1 MPLKNTTGVIA
12 GLEAFDM
19 LTRIIAAVVLLPLL
33 LIVLLLAPTIWTA
46 ILFSAVCGVG
56 AYELLWGTG
65 KVRRI
70 RPVIYTVAI
79 AALVPLWCYFGCD
92 AALGKAGLLAF
103 FCLLFMEMMLS
114 KLTWDFDKV
123 AVCVFGGLVIPYLLS
138 SLVRISIVF
147 NGRYLILI
155 PFAVAF
161 MSDSGAYFVGCA
173 IGKHK
178 MAPVISPKKSWEG
191 FFGGLA
197 SGVIGMIVYVVVLQF
212 GFGFTVNYL
221 YAAIYGLTGAL
232 AGVFGDLCFS
242 VIKRQTGIKDYGNL
256 IPGHGGVLDRFDS
269 IIVVA
274 PLIELLLHWFPVV
287 VR

>member
-1 MPLKNTTGVIA
+1 MI
-12 GLEAFDM
+12 
-19 LTRIIAAVVLLPLL
+19 TRIIAAVVLLPLL
-33 LIVLLLAPTIWTA
+33 LIVLLLMPAVWTA
-46 ILFSAVCGVG
+46 ILFSAVCAVG

-65 KVRRI
+65 LVRKV
-70 RPVIYTVAI
+70 RPVIYTVVI
-79 AALVPLWCYFGCD
+79 AALIPVWCYMGCD
-92 AALGKAGLLAF
+92 ATLAKAGLVVF
-103 FCLLFMEMMLS
+103 FCLLFMEIMLS
-114 KLTWDFDKV
+114 KLKLGFDQL
-123 AVCVFGGLVIPYLLS
+123 AVCLFGGMVIPYLLS

-147 NGRYLILI
+147 NGKYLILI

-178 MAPVISPKKSWEG
+178 MAPTISPKKSWEG
-191 FFGGLA
+191 FFGGLV
-197 SGVIGMIVYVVVLQF
+197 SGVLGMILYVVVLQF

-221 YAAIYGLTGAL
+221 HAAIYGLAGSL

-242 VIKRQTGIKDYGNL
+242 AVKRQTGIKDYGNL

-274 PLIELLLHWFPVV
+274 PLIELLLQWFPVV
-287 VR
+287 VK

>member
-1 MPLKNTTGVIA
+1 MK
-12 GLEAFDM
+12 M
-19 LTRIIAAVVLLPLL
+19 RIIAAVVLLPLL
-33 LIVLLLAPTIWTA
+33 LIVLLLAPTIWTVV
-46 ILFSAVCGVG
+46 LFSAVCGIG

-65 KVRRI
+65 FVRKVR
-70 RPVIYTVAI
+70 PLVYTVVV
-79 AALVPLWCYFGCD
+79 AALVPVWCYMGCD
-92 AALGKAGLLAF
+92 ATLGKAGLLVF

-114 KLTWDFDKV
+114 RLTLGFDKL
-123 AVCVFGGLVIPYLLS
+123 AVSVFGGLVIPYMLS
-138 SLVRISIVF
+138 SLVRIGTAF
-147 NGRYLILI
+147 NGRYFILI
-155 PFAVAF
+155 PFVVAF

-191 FFGGLA
+191 FFGGLTA
-197 SGVIGMIVYVVVLQF
+197 GVVGMIVYVVVLQF
-212 GFGFTVNYL
+212 GFGFRVNYL
-221 YAAIYGLTGAL
+221 HAAIYGLAGAL

-287 VR
+287 VK

>member
-1 MPLKNTTGVIA
+1 MI
-12 GLEAFDM
+12 
-19 LTRIIAAVVLLPLL
+19 TRIIAAVVLLPLL
-33 LIVLLLAPTIWTA
+33 LIVLLLAPSVWTA

-65 KVRRI
+65 LVRKV
-70 RPVIYTVAI
+70 RPVIYTVAV
-79 AALVPLWCYFGCD
+79 AALIPLWCYMGCD
-92 AALGKAGLLAF
+92 AALAKAGLLVF
-103 FCLLFMEMMLS
+103 VCLLFMEMMIS
-114 KLTWDFDKV
+114 KLTLGFDKL
-123 AVCVFGGLVIPYLLS
+123 AVSIFGGLVIPYLLS
-138 SLVRISIVF
+138 SLVRIGTQF

-155 PFAVAF
+155 PFAIAF
-161 MSDSGAYFVGCA
+161 LSDSGAYFVGCA

-197 SGVIGMIVYVVVLQF
+197 SGVLGMILYVVVLQF
-212 GFGFTVNYL
+212 VFGLAVNYL
-221 YAAIYGLTGAL
+221 YAAIYGFAGSL

-242 VIKRQTGIKDYGNL
+242 AIKRQSGIKDYGNL

-287 VR
+287 VK

>member
-1 MPLKNTTGVIA
+1 
-12 GLEAFDM
+12 M

-33 LIVLLLAPTIWTA
+33 LIVLLFAPAIFTA

-65 KVRRI
+65 VVRKV
-70 RPVIYTVAI
+70 RPVIYTVAM
-79 AALVPLWCYFGCD
+79 AALIPLWCYFGCD
-92 AALGKAGLLAF
+92 AALGKAGVLVF
-103 FCLLFMEMMLS
+103 FCLLFMEIMLS
-114 KLTWDFDKV
+114 KLTLGFDKL
-123 AVCVFGGLVIPYLLS
+123 AVSVFGGLVIPYMLS
-138 SLVRISIVF
+138 SLVRIGIADH
-147 NGRYLILI
+147 GRYLILI

-173 IGKHK
+173 VGKHK

-191 FFGGLA
+191 FFGGLV
-197 SGVIGMIVYVVVLQF
+197 SGVVGMILYVVVLQQCF
-212 GFGFTVNYL
+212 GFSGNYL
-221 YAAIYGLTGAL
+221 FAAIYGLTGAL

-242 VIKRQTGIKDYGNL
+242 AVKRQTGIKDYGNL

-287 VR
+287 VK